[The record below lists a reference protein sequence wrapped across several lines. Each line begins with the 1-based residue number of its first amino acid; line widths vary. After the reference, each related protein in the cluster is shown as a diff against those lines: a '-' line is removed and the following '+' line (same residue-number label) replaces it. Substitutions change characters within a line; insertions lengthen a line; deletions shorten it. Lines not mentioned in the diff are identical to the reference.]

1 MIGHRT
7 NFNKKNSP
15 AIKCIEMTKQEIF
28 YTRKTI
34 GLLFISNI
42 VFKTQNL
49 NCETASVHTKH
60 QRYGEIIYAN
70 TNKEYQT

>member
-1 MIGHRT
+1 
-7 NFNKKNSP
+7 
-15 AIKCIEMTKQEIF
+15 MTKQEIF

-42 VFKTQNL
+42 VFTTQNL

-60 QRYGEIIYAN
+60 QRHGEIIYAN